1 MVDPAEV
8 TDAGSRVFA
17 ERNRRVPGFD
27 GFVAP
32 DVVTATGSDGPVR
45 RR

>member
-1 MVDPAEV
+1 MVDPGEL

-17 ERNRRVPGFD
+17 ELNRRVTGVD